1 MSFMKYK
8 VLILEDEKHAQEML
22 AGYLQEHRDFELMG
36 IANGIGEVQAMVD
49 TFHPDL
55 LFSDVMLPPHTSFD
69 WLLTLNHIPFE
80 IIFTTSFEEFAI
92 KAFRMAAV
100 DYLLK
105 PIDKGDFE
113 QALDKFRQKK
123 KSGEGTE
130 NILQLIN
137 NLKEKTS
144 QTRIA
149 LPTMTGF
156 LFVAI
161 QDIVRCESDN
171 TYTTFYM
178 SNKRKLIVSKTL
190 KDCEQLLLDYRFFR
204 VHNSHLIN
212 LEYIAEYIKGEGG
225 LVKMTDGSHVDVS
238 RRRKEEFLRMI
249 R

>member
-1 MSFMKYK
+1 MKYK
-8 VLILEDEKHAQEML
+8 VLILEDEKHAQETL
-22 AGYLQEHRDFELMG
+22 AGYLQKHRDFELMG
-36 IANGIGEVQAMVD
+36 VAGGIGEVQAMVD

-69 WLLTLNHIPFE
+69 WLLTLKHIPFE

-137 NLKEKTS
+137 NLKEKTN

-178 SNKRKLIVSKTL
+178 SDKRKLIVSKTL

-212 LEYIAEYIKGEGG
+212 LDFIAEYIKGEGG
-225 LVKMTDGSHVDVS
+225 SVKMSDGSHVDVS

>member
-1 MSFMKYK
+1 MKYK
-8 VLILEDEKHAQEML
+8 VLILEDEKHAQETL
-22 AGYLQEHRDFELMG
+22 AGYLKEHADFELVG
-36 IANGIGEVQAMVD
+36 IANGIGEVQDLVD
-49 TFHPDL
+49 RLNPDL

-69 WLLTLNHIPFE
+69 WLQTLVHFPFE
-80 IIFTTSFEEFAI
+80 IIFTTSFEEYAI

-105 PIDKGDFE
+105 PIDKSE
-113 QALDKFRQKK
+113 LEKALDKFRQKK
-123 KSGEGTE
+123 KSGEDNN
-130 NILQLIN
+130 NIQHLIN
-137 NLKEKTS
+137 NLKEKTN

-161 QDIVRCESDN
+161 KDIVRCESDN

-178 SNKRKLIVSKTL
+178 ADKKKLVVSKTL

-212 LEYIAEYIKGEGG
+212 LEYITEYIKGEGG
-225 LVKMTDGSHVDVS
+225 LVKMADGSHVDVS
-238 RRRKEEFLRMI
+238 RRRKDEFLKMI